1 MRAIGIVLGA
11 VIALGASTARADE
24 SFERKAAGAAVV
36 KTFDEVVWALT
47 ASCDQGD
54 ELQQR
59 QCRLVRDA
67 RAHQVEGATLLVEA
81 DPGAFVAGPWSS
93 ATRSLHVRVDACIR
107 CGGVSV
113 DGRTWA
119 LTGSIAH
126 LDGGKLA
133 TELLYDNTRQF
144 SDQARATAWL
154 DSVKHARTQLVLKVP
169 DKRRWQVGGKD
180 GLLFDI
186 VAWRV
191 VQPCTGEVVVASAPS
206 GAVAPDKTACVAPA
220 PAATVVPA
228 SSAPEVIEALTRE
241 MVRDAMKP
249 VVQGARACYV
259 KYKAGGAARLEIEI
273 LADGSVGTYTQTGDF
288 KGSPTGVCIDAGV
301 RNLVFPKSR
310 RPSTNI
316 GYPIVLP

>member
-11 VIALGASTARADE
+11 TLALGASTARADE

-67 RAHQVEGATLLVEA
+67 RATQLEDATLLVDA
-81 DPGAFVAGPWSS
+81 DPNAFVAGPWNG
-93 ATRSLHVRVDACIR
+93 ATRSLPVRLDACIR
-107 CGGVSV
+107 CGGVAV

-133 TELLYDNTRQF
+133 TELLYDTTRQF
-144 SDQARATAWL
+144 KDQARATAWL
-154 DSVKHARTQLVLKVP
+154 ASVKHARTQLVLKVP

-191 VQPCTGEVVVASAPS
+191 VAPCTGEVIAASVASGP
-206 GAVAPDKTACVAPA
+206 VEPDKSACVAAAPVTA
-220 PAATVVPA
+220 PAL
-228 SSAPEVIEALTRE
+228 SEPEVLEALTRE
-241 MVRDAMKP
+241 MVYDAMKP
-249 VVQGARACYV
+249 VVAGARACYV
-259 KYKAGGAARLEIEI
+259 KYKAGGAGRIELDI
-273 LADGSVGTYTQTGDF
+273 LADGSVGTYAQTGDF
-288 KGSPTGVCIDAGV
+288 KGTPTGVCIDAAV
-301 RNLVFPKSR
+301 RNLVFPKSQR
-310 RPSTNI
+310 TSTKI